1 MLLAKV
7 MKKDLFS
14 LVCDAKVKGAVKK
27 YNIKQVFE
35 LRWEAEKQ
43 AFCMNGALIFP
54 TSSYKLQGGKNTLLR
69 YAFWKSKWKSIQI
82 KNKRLCR
89 IKKICSFLK
98 MC

>member
-1 MLLAKV
+1 

-14 LVCDAKVKGAVKK
+14 LVCDAKVKGAVRK

-54 TSSYKLQGGKNTLLR
+54 TSSYKLQGGKTPYSDMHFGKANGK
-69 YAFWKSKWKSIQI
+69 AF
-82 KNKRLCR
+82 R
-89 IKKICSFLK
+89 
-98 MC
+98 